1 MGTVMPDGNVIVC
14 TGVAAAGNG
23 RDAITIPGADAMVG
37 RLGGF
42 TAPLAFKNPNRGFI
56 GFGFLMFTV
65 KFQPLSSLE
74 DSVGSCVSEPSLY
87 APSSG

>member
-14 TGVAAAGNG
+14 TGVAAAGSG
-23 RDAITIPGADAMVG
+23 RDAITIPGETDAKVG
-37 RLGGF
+37 RLGG
-42 TAPLAFKNPNRGFI
+42 TTPLAFKNPNRGFI